1 MLKIELNEREELSDR
16 EIAFIL
22 LADACGKV
30 LGYPN
35 LYPKQIFHIA
45 YRYLHNGCNTR
56 YEYEYLVSVLIENT
70 HYRKELLKWLI
81 MI

>member
-1 MLKIELNEREELSDR
+1 MLKVELNKREELSDR

-30 LGYPN
+30 LAYPN

-56 YEYEYLVSVLIENT
+56 YEYEYLVNVLIENI
-70 HYRKELLKWLI
+70 HYRKELLK
-81 MI
+81 

>member
-30 LGYPN
+30 L
-35 LYPKQIFHIA
+35 A
-45 YRYLHNGCNTR
+45 
-56 YEYEYLVSVLIENT
+56 
-70 HYRKELLKWLI
+70 
-81 MI
+81 

>member
-30 LGYPN
+30 LANPS
-35 LYPKQIFHIA
+35 LYPKQILHIA
-45 YRYLHNGCNTR
+45 RRYLNNGGNSM
-56 YEYEYLVSVLIENT
+56 YEYDYLVNTLIDNPDLRREVL
-70 HYRKELLKWLI
+70 K
-81 MI
+81 

>member
-22 LADACGKV
+22 LADGCGKV
-30 LGYPN
+30 LAYPT

-56 YEYEYLVSVLIENT
+56 YEYEYLVNFLIENT
-70 HYRKELLKWLI
+70 HYRKELLK
-81 MI
+81 